1 MKVTVIT
8 ATYRVDDMLE
18 RQAACLEDQTLDD
31 FEWVVVDDHHADRVP
46 PETSFPLTFV
56 PPREVKDV
64 FAPASA
70 WNTGFLYA
78 NGDLAYFLNDYMLP
92 TPKVLERHW
101 ELFERYGPAV
111 IISGQIVPPSTQEV
125 HRMPQRHIE
134 PRKGPIVLDYDT
146 SETKDWD
153 HIKRWY
159 WAGRNDSA
167 GMAKCFEVNGFNE
180 QLDGQYGWQD
190 VEFAARMVNAG
201 CRYIIDLK
209 EACIEYAHNRG
220 KKTPMPGDGESLFNV
235 MMNTKATWAHNAHNL
250 AEERYA
256 HHR

>member
-31 FEWVVVDDHHADRVP
+31 FEWVVVDDHYAERVP

-56 PPREVKDV
+56 PPREMKDM

-78 NGDLAYFLNDYMLP
+78 NGDLAYFLNDYMLL
-92 TPKVLERHW
+92 TPRVLERHW
-101 ELFERYGPAV
+101 GLFERYGPAV
-111 IISGQIVPPSTQEV
+111 LISGPINPPPLTEA
-125 HRMPQRHIE
+125 HRSPQRNIE
-134 PRKGPIVLDYDT
+134 GRQGPIVLDHDT
-146 SETKDWD
+146 TETKDWD

-167 GMAKCFEVNGFNE
+167 GMAKCFEVNGVTTQE
-180 QLDGQYGWQD
+180 IQTILTHIGKYGPILSLSTKSGHVPEYYGKPDGPYWYT
-190 VEFAARMVNAG
+190 
-201 CRYIIDLK
+201 C
-209 EACIEYAHNRG
+209 
-220 KKTPMPGDGESLFNV
+220 PDGHVHLRV
-235 MMNTKATWAHNAHNL
+235 MS
-250 AEERYA
+250 
-256 HHR
+256 